1 MQIKKAIAGLTFGHA
16 DYIIGRDARGLFG
29 LPPVAGFGIVN
40 RQQGLS
46 AAPFRAMSE
55 KEGLA
60 ESAQRNC
67 LLPEFFK
74 EIAT

>member
-16 DYIIGRDARGLFG
+16 DYIIWCDARRLFG
-29 LPPVAGFGIVN
+29 LPPAAGFCIVN

-55 KEGLA
+55 REGLA
-60 ESAQRNC
+60 ESARA
-67 LLPEFFK
+67 
-74 EIAT
+74 IV

>member
-16 DYIIGRDARGLFG
+16 DYIIGRDTRGLFG
-29 LPPVAGFGIVN
+29 LPPVAGFGIVS

-60 ESAQRNC
+60 ESAQSNC
-67 LLPEFFK
+67 LMPGLFNG
-74 EIAT
+74 IAK